1 MLARLVS
8 AKRPRML
15 IASRERFTGLQ
26 KSTNEPNSSFPAHWS
41 GFLQEKSQNQR
52 HDDAVKQRFETGLI
66 VRQCKVT
73 VAFRDL
79 DEPRSECRDHPISE
93 NSAFNASFAERV

>member
-52 HDDAVKQRFETGLI
+52 HDDSIKQRFETSL
-66 VRQCKVT
+66 VMRQGKNCI
-73 VAFRDL
+73 AFRHL
-79 DEPRSECRDHPISE
+79 HEPLKH
-93 NSAFNASFAERV
+93 